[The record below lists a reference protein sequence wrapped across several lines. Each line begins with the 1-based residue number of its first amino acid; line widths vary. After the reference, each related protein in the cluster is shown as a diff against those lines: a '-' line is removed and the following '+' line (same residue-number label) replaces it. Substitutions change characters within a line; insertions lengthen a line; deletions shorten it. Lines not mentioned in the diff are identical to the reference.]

1 MRFDY
6 KNISIGFLIGV
17 ICTIITVAL
26 IGDVEIETDFQFGD
40 KATNKDISIIIEK
53 EVNQDGEEIITV
65 RFKDYGFFMPKDGAG
80 RKAKIQGFLVHNT
93 FEETNDAGQIIRTD
107 SYEIVASAVEL
118 AKSEKF

>member
-40 KATNKDISIIIEK
+40 KATNKDISIII
-53 EVNQDGEEIITV
+53 IFIHLLYYITNLL
-65 RFKDYGFFMPKDGAG
+65 Y
-80 RKAKIQGFLVHNT
+80 
-93 FEETNDAGQIIRTD
+93 
-107 SYEIVASAVEL
+107 
-118 AKSEKF
+118 